1 MRKLSGLLAN
11 GTPDFVV
18 VGIGITVNWAPAGG
32 VALSEFT
39 PGIHLHPADAAFVVI
54 EYRRKAFRT
63 TYS

>member
-1 MRKLSGLLAN
+1 MVKLSGLLAN

-54 EYRRKAFRT
+54 EYRQ
-63 TYS
+63 